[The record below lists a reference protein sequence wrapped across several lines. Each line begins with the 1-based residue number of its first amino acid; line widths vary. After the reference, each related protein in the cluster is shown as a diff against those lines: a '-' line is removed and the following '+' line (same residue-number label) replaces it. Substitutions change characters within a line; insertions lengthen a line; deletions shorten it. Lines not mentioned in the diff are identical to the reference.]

1 MDVEIFIL
9 EISNLLRLITAAGN
23 EQEVHINLMTH
34 LLNELRTSNIPVFQQ
49 EVLRWQEQYAPSNLQ
64 KWIHV
69 LILFYL
75 YSVLSPIDE
84 LFAQ

>member
-49 EVLRWQEQYAPSNLQ
+49 EVLRWQEQY
-64 KWIHV
+64 
-69 LILFYL
+69 
-75 YSVLSPIDE
+75 
-84 LFAQ
+84 